1 MPRGLGQLT
10 SLQTLT
16 WFVVAKDSSISKNVG
31 GLDELNSL
39 YNLNGSL
46 QIRNLGFVKNGKVNP
61 NLEKLLLQSLVLVS
75 SRYGDARGD
84 VNGDSEEMAL
94 QNLRPNSNLKELK
107 VYQYGGRSFPSWL
120 SSLTNLVHILLV
132 RCSSCK
138 HLPAMDQI
146 CSLRKLE
153 IGGLDDLEYIEIEGQ
168 GTSFF
173 PSLKYLI
180 IKYCPKLM
188 GWQKKRDDST
198 AKLAQFTFLS
208 QFICHNCPKL
218 SWIPQFPSLNEA
230 LELNNVSLQLV
241 QEIFTPSISS
251 SSTVPPFSQLK
262 TLMFSQLAVESLQ
275 PYGLQ
280 NLTSL
285 EKLTIFDCR
294 DLKSLPQEM
303 RSLTSLRKL
312 HIYGCPILRRRCA
325 NKYCEDWPL
334 VSHISYINVQARIIQ
349 LEGHYQLEDN
359 ESSNFVSC
367 GEVTI
372 VRFNFDSVVNEISNL
387 LKALPPV
394 VISHV
399 LREANAVADS
409 LAKEGLAKLI
419 VQILRNQGMMIR
431 EQLPVTPS
439 SYMLS
444 VARNWW
450 QLLRLWP

>member
-1 MPRGLGQLT
+1 
-10 SLQTLT
+10 
-16 WFVVAKDSSISKNVG
+16 
-31 GLDELNSL
+31 
-39 YNLNGSL
+39 
-46 QIRNLGFVKNGKVNP
+46 
-61 NLEKLLLQSLVLVS
+61 
-75 SRYGDARGD
+75 
-84 VNGDSEEMAL
+84 
-94 QNLRPNSNLKELK
+94 
-107 VYQYGGRSFPSWL
+107 
-120 SSLTNLVHILLV
+120 
-132 RCSSCK
+132 
-138 HLPAMDQI
+138 MDQI

-349 LEGHYQLEDN
+349 LEGHYQLDDN
-359 ESSNFVSC
+359 ES
-367 GEVTI
+367 
-372 VRFNFDSVVNEISNL
+372 
-387 LKALPPV
+387 ALPPV

-409 LAKEGLAKLI
+409 LAKEGLA
-419 VQILRNQGMMIR
+419 RNSD
-431 EQLPVTPS
+431 L
-439 SYMLS
+439 
-444 VARNWW
+444 VAT
-450 QLLRLWP
+450 L